1 MFPSACS
8 FYCVGFLCLSL
19 NVSAYMAIFKC
30 RLCFR
35 LRAAVIVLVFS
46 VSLVS
51 GRQVDSRVE
60 LLDGWDACY
69 NLRVCVLSESVG
81 QIAWQEFP

>member
-1 MFPSACS
+1 
-8 FYCVGFLCLSL
+8 
-19 NVSAYMAIFKC
+19 MAG
-30 RLCFR
+30 
-35 LRAAVIVLVFS
+35 

-60 LLDGWDACY
+60 LLDGWDACF
-69 NLRVCVLSESVG
+69 NLLVCVLSESVG